1 MPAPA
6 TPSALR
12 LLHVHAHPDDESSKG
27 AASTARYVDEGVDVL
42 VVTLTGGEAGSVLN
56 PAMDRPEVWATI
68 TEIRRQEMARAREIL
83 GIRQEWLGYL
93 DSGFPDGDPPP
104 PLPGGC
110 FALVPLEESAGRLV
124 EVIRRFRPHVVT
136 TYDENGGY
144 PHPDHVR
151 CHEVTVEAFDA
162 AGDPTRY
169 AEAGAPWTPMKL
181 YYHHAFHRQRTQA
194 LHDEMLRRG
203 LESPYAQRLEQWE
216 PDPKHDNRI
225 TTFVPCAD
233 YFAVRDAALLAHETQ
248 IDPHGAW
255 FACPRDVHESAWP
268 TEDYELVR
276 STVPTELPEDD
287 LFAGIRGTEAA
298 RA

>member
-1 MPAPA
+1 
-6 TPSALR
+6 
-12 LLHVHAHPDDESSKG
+12 
-27 AASTARYVDEGVDVL
+27 
-42 VVTLTGGEAGSVLN
+42 
-56 PAMDRPEVWATI
+56 
-68 TEIRRQEMARAREIL
+68 
-83 GIRQEWLGYL
+83 
-93 DSGFPDGDPPP
+93 
-104 PLPGGC
+104 
-110 FALVPLEESAGRLV
+110 
-124 EVIRRFRPHVVT
+124 
-136 TYDENGGY
+136 
-144 PHPDHVR
+144 
-151 CHEVTVEAFDA
+151 
-162 AGDPTRY
+162 
-169 AEAGAPWTPMKL
+169 
-181 YYHHAFHRQRTQA
+181 